1 MVTSQLITNQL
12 PIFSIH
18 KSEYPKML
26 QKNLTMSSSLPAE
39 DKLHNPGSFH
49 MRMQGLEEVVLD
61 NHIDHN
67 LERILD
73 SSLLHSTGWDLE
85 AEPILL
91 AANNS
96 QKE

>member
-1 MVTSQLITNQL
+1 
-12 PIFSIH
+12 
-18 KSEYPKML
+18 
-26 QKNLTMSSSLPAE
+26 MSSSLPAE

-67 LERILD
+67 LEHILD

-91 AANNS
+91 AVNNS
-96 QKE
+96 EKQ

>member
-1 MVTSQLITNQL
+1 
-12 PIFSIH
+12 
-18 KSEYPKML
+18 
-26 QKNLTMSSSLPAE
+26 
-39 DKLHNPGSFH
+39 

-67 LERILD
+67 LEGILD
-73 SSLLHSTGWDLE
+73 NSLLHSTGWDLE

-91 AANNS
+91 AVNNS

>member
-1 MVTSQLITNQL
+1 
-12 PIFSIH
+12 
-18 KSEYPKML
+18 ML

-61 NHIDHN
+61 NHTDHN

-91 AANNS
+91 AVNNS